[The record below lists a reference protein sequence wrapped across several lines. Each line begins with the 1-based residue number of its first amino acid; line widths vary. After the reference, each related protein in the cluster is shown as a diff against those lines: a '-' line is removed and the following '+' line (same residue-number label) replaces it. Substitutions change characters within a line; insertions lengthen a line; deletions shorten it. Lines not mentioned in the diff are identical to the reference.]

1 MRVSELMSRVTVTVA
16 PEDSVACA
24 ARLMDRHS
32 VGALP
37 VCSRDGRLRG
47 IITDRDIVVRCVA
60 GDREPE
66 HTPVK
71 AVMSRHTLAVPPEA
85 DLREAALYMAQ
96 GQVRR
101 LPVTENGRLRG
112 MLSLADLARLR
123 SYDMETARAL
133 AEISLERR
141 PEEG

>member
-16 PEDSVACA
+16 PEDSAACA

-37 VCSRDGRLRG
+37 VCGQNGRLRG
-47 IITDRDIVVRCVA
+47 IVTDRDIVVRCVA
-60 GDREPE
+60 EGREPE

-71 AVMSRHTLAVPPEA
+71 ALMSRHVLSVPPGA
-85 DLREAALYMAQ
+85 DLREAALHMAQ

-101 LPVTENGRLRG
+101 LPVAENGRLRG

-123 SYDMETARAL
+123 SCDRETVRAL
-133 AEISLERR
+133 AEISLEFR
-141 PEEG
+141 PDLG

>member
-16 PEDSVACA
+16 PEDSAACA

-37 VCSRDGRLRG
+37 VCGQDGRLRG
-47 IITDRDIVVRCVA
+47 IVTE
-60 GDREPE
+60 GREPE

-71 AVMSRHTLAVPPEA
+71 ALMSRHVLSVPPGA
-85 DLREAALYMAQ
+85 DLREAALHMAQ

-101 LPVTENGRLRG
+101 LPVAENGRLRG

-123 SYDMETARAL
+123 SCDRETVRAL
-133 AEISLERR
+133 AEISLEFR
-141 PEEG
+141 PDLG

>member
-16 PEDSVACA
+16 PEDSAACA

-37 VCSRDGRLRG
+37 VCGQDG
-47 IITDRDIVVRCVA
+47 RDIVVRCVA
-60 GDREPE
+60 EGREPE

-71 AVMSRHTLAVPPEA
+71 ALMSRHVLSVPPGA
-85 DLREAALYMAQ
+85 DLREAALHMAQ

-101 LPVTENGRLRG
+101 LPVAENGRLRG

-123 SYDMETARAL
+123 SCDRETVRAL
-133 AEISLERR
+133 AEISLEFR
-141 PEEG
+141 PDLG